1 MQVQITGTTAL
12 YLIIGDPVGQV
23 RAPEVFNLVFSR
35 LGIDAALLPAHVP
48 ASGTE
53 AFLRGA
59 FEARNLEGLFLAIPH
74 KPLVMPFLDEVS
86 PIALAAGAVN
96 GVRRATDGRLVGGQF
111 DGLGFV
117 SALGHFGIGF
127 KGKGHRTLIIGAGG
141 GASAIAAS
149 MASEGAAS
157 ISLYDPVAG
166 RAEAVAARVREH
178 FPACETR
185 PAPTNDPAGFD
196 LVVNA
201 SPLGL
206 AAGDPLPCDVR
217 GMDPG
222 TAVMDIL
229 MKNQPT
235 PFVRAARAR
244 GLTAQPGF
252 EMLIQQAPHYL
263 DFFGHKAAA
272 DAVRRDAT
280 FIRELIYPV
289 ELAGEIARPDRLAA

>member
-1 MQVQITGTTAL
+1 MTHRITGTTAL

-23 RAPEVFNLVFSR
+23 RAPEVFNLVFER
-35 LGIDAALLPAHVP
+35 LGIDAALLPAHVAP
-48 ASGTE
+48 SGLE

-74 KPLVMPFLDEVS
+74 KPLVMPFLDEAS

-96 GVRRATDGRLVGGQF
+96 GVRRTADGRLVGGQF

-117 SALGHFGIGF
+117 SALAHFGIEFRGPA
-127 KGKGHRTLIIGAGG
+127 HRTLIIGAGG

-149 MASEGAAS
+149 MASEGATS
-157 ISLYDPVAG
+157 VCLYDPVPG
-166 RAEAVAARVREH
+166 RAEALSERVMKH
-178 FPACETR
+178 FPACATR
-185 PAPTNDPAGFD
+185 AVRTNDPAGYD

-206 AAGDPLPCDVR
+206 QHGDALPCEVSR
-217 GMDPG
+217 MNPG

-244 GLTAQPGF
+244 GLTAHPGF

-263 DFFGHKAAA
+263 EFFGHADAAA
-272 DAVRRDAT
+272 RVRRDAT
-280 FIRELIYPV
+280 FIREMIYPA
-289 ELAGEIARPDRLAA
+289 ELAGEIPRAERLAA

>member
-1 MQVQITGTTAL
+1 MQIPITGNTAL

-23 RAPEVFNLVFSR
+23 RAPEVFNLVFSK

-48 ASGTE
+48 ADSVE
-53 AFLRGA
+53 AFVKGA
-59 FEARNLEGLFLAIPH
+59 FEARNLQGLFLAIPH
-74 KPLVMPFLDEVS
+74 KPLVMPFLDETS
-86 PIALAAGAVN
+86 PIAQAAGAVN
-96 GVRRATDGRLVGGQF
+96 GVRRDAAGRLIGGQF

-117 SALGHFGIGF
+117 SALDYFGIPF
-127 KGKGHRTLIIGAGG
+127 KGATHRVLIIGAGG

-149 MASEGAAS
+149 LAAEGAADV
-157 ISLYDPVAG
+157 SLYDPVPG
-166 RAEAVAARVREH
+166 KAESVAARVARH
-178 FPACETR
+178 FPACRTR
-185 PAPTNDPAGFD
+185 ATGFNDPAGYD

-206 AAGDPLPCDVR
+206 ESGDALPCDVR
-217 GMDPG
+217 RMDAG
-222 TAVMDIL
+222 TAVIDIL

-244 GLTAQPGF
+244 GFTAHPGF

-263 DFFGHKAAA
+263 EFFGHKAAA

-280 FIRELIYPV
+280 FIRELIYPA
-289 ELAGEIARPDRLAA
+289 EMAGEIGAPARLAA